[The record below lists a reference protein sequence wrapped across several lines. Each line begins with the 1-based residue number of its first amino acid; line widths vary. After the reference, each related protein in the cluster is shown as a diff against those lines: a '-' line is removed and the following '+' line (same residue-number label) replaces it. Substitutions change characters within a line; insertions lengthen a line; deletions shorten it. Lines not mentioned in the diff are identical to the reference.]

1 MKLFHKIIFWT
12 HLLAGVIAGLV
23 IFTMS
28 FTGVVLMYEPQIS
41 EYSERNARWVTPGPQ
56 AKRLSLDE
64 LVTKVREA
72 NPESRPAFITVKSDP
87 AASVI
92 VNLGR
97 ENTVFVN
104 PYTGELLGGLS
115 ATHNWLHEIV
125 DWHRWLGM
133 EGEQRAIGK
142 AITGAC
148 NLVFFWLAVTGVYL
162 WWPHSWKWRG
172 LKTSLVFQRRL
183 SGKAR
188 DWNWHNVIGF
198 WSSSV
203 LMVLTLTAAVMSY
216 PWAND
221 LLYTLT
227 GSEPPPRAQGPA
239 GPPQRSRRGQG
250 STEEKRIAKP
260 MANLDALLTTAERQ
274 VPGWTMLMM
283 RFPPRP
289 DGPVTVSISEP
300 SAPHNFARSQ
310 LTLNRATAEVV
321 KWEPYSD
328 NSAGRKLRSW
338 FRGLH
343 TGEAFGFFGQ
353 TIAGLASLG
362 GCFLV
367 WTGLAMAWRRF
378 RSWGREVEEPSV
390 TQPMPFN
397 DAASIE
403 ISHDSQLE
411 GEKSAM
417 ELDVFPGDSSR
428 PGYST
433 DGNGTGTH
441 GLDTQGS
448 YPDRNSVLIL
458 FGTVT
463 GNAEALAKR
472 TAETIARHGFN
483 VRVKDMAHYTV
494 EALSQESC
502 VFIIASTYGNGEP
515 PDDAAPFWEGVVG
528 REGLNL
534 RGVKFSV
541 LALGNSTYDHFCKC
555 GRDLDAALERHGAM
569 RFYPRVDCDVDYD
582 APAKRW
588 TEGILASLQQAHN
601 ASVAA

>member
-1 MKLFHKIIFWT
+1 MKLLHKIIFWS

-23 IFTMS
+23 IFIMS

-41 EYSERNARWVTPGPQ
+41 EYSERNARWVTRGPE

-64 LVTKVREA
+64 LVAKVREG
-72 NPESRPAFITVKSDP
+72 NPEARPAVITVKSDP
-87 AASVI
+87 TASVI

-97 ENTVFVN
+97 ENTVFIN

-115 ATHNWLHEIV
+115 ATHNVLHEIV
-125 DWHRWLGM
+125 DWHRWLGT
-133 EGEQRAIGK
+133 EGESRAIGK

-148 NLVFFWLAVTGVYL
+148 NLAFFWLAVTGVYL

-203 LMVLTLTAAVMSY
+203 LVVLTLTAAVMSY

-239 GPPQRSRRGQG
+239 ARPNAPVEARVALKNRKSPSRWRT
-250 STEEKRIAKP
+250 SK
-260 MANLDALLTTAERQ
+260 LLLATAERQ

-321 KWEPYSD
+321 KWEPYSE
-328 NSAGRKLRSW
+328 NSTGRKLRSW

-353 TIAGLASLG
+353 TIAGSGFPRRLLLSLDRFG
-362 GCFLV
+362 HGMAPLSFL
-367 WTGLAMAWRRF
+367 G
-378 RSWGREVEEPSV
+378 SGSGR
-390 TQPMPFN
+390 T
-397 DAASIE
+397 
-403 ISHDSQLE
+403 
-411 GEKSAM
+411 
-417 ELDVFPGDSSR
+417 
-428 PGYST
+428 
-433 DGNGTGTH
+433 
-441 GLDTQGS
+441 
-448 YPDRNSVLIL
+448 
-458 FGTVT
+458 
-463 GNAEALAKR
+463 
-472 TAETIARHGFN
+472 
-483 VRVKDMAHYTV
+483 
-494 EALSQESC
+494 
-502 VFIIASTYGNGEP
+502 
-515 PDDAAPFWEGVVG
+515 
-528 REGLNL
+528 
-534 RGVKFSV
+534 
-541 LALGNSTYDHFCKC
+541 
-555 GRDLDAALERHGAM
+555 
-569 RFYPRVDCDVDYD
+569 VDYPTG
-582 APAKRW
+582 AVKQLS
-588 TEGILASLQQAHN
+588 IN
-601 ASVAA
+601 

>member
-1 MKLFHKIIFWT
+1 MKLLHKIIFWT

-23 IFTMS
+23 IFIMS

-41 EYSERNARWVTPGPQ
+41 EYSEWDARWVTPGPE

-64 LVTKVREA
+64 LVAKAREG
-72 NPESRPAFITVKSDP
+72 NPDARPAVITVKSDP
-87 AASVI
+87 TASVI

-97 ENTVFVN
+97 ENTVFIN

-115 ATHNWLHEIV
+115 AMHNFLHEIV
-125 DWHRWLGM
+125 DWHRWLGT
-133 EGEQRAIGK
+133 ESESRAIGK

-148 NLVFFWLAVTGVYL
+148 NLAFFWLAVTGVYL

-172 LKTSLVFQRRL
+172 LKTSLIFNSRL

-203 LMVLTLTAAVMSY
+203 LVVLTLTAAVMSY

-239 GPPQRSRRGQG
+239 GPPQPGRRSSGNAEQQ
-250 STEEKRIAKP
+250 RIAKP

-300 SAPHNFARSQ
+300 SAPHTFARSQ
-310 LTLNRATAEVV
+310 LTLNRATAEVT
-321 KWEPYSD
+321 KWEPYSE
-328 NSAGRKLRSW
+328 NSTGRKLRTW

-390 TQPMPFN
+390 TQP
-397 DAASIE
+397 ALSKVVASIE
-403 ISHDSQLE
+403 LSQDLQLE
-411 GEKSAM
+411 GEKSSM
-417 ELDVFPGDSSR
+417 ELEILPGESSQ
-428 PGYST
+428 
-433 DGNGTGTH
+433 
-441 GLDTQGS
+441 LD
-448 YPDRNSVLIL
+448 L
-458 FGTVT
+458 
-463 GNAEALAKR
+463 K
-472 TAETIARHGFN
+472 
-483 VRVKDMAHYTV
+483 
-494 EALSQESC
+494 
-502 VFIIASTYGNGEP
+502 
-515 PDDAAPFWEGVVG
+515 
-528 REGLNL
+528 
-534 RGVKFSV
+534 
-541 LALGNSTYDHFCKC
+541 
-555 GRDLDAALERHGAM
+555 
-569 RFYPRVDCDVDYD
+569 
-582 APAKRW
+582 
-588 TEGILASLQQAHN
+588 
-601 ASVAA
+601 